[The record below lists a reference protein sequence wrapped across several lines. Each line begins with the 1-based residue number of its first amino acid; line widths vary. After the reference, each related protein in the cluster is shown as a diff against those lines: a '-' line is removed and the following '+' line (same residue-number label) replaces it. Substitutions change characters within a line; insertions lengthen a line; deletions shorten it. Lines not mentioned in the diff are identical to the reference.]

1 MAYPAAPMGYI
12 GSVSLFDVGVVRVSS
27 CSLARKQAI
36 DHPDVIDGTV
46 DWTLYQL
53 KGIECEGD
61 VRLPVTAG
69 GGATLSSLFDLATQR
84 DLDTGELVHDGTVV
98 VAYGGGPQ
106 SKVRTFSGCK
116 INTFELKATAGE
128 VVEATIGIWGQSAVD
143 GGLKSH
149 VSGAPVRCLAWADIL
164 VTGVGDGCLVKE
176 LTMTIA
182 NNLQRNYTFCPASGY
197 FPNNISTGKR
207 HISGSLGFQGFAPT
221 EDSAWSNKDHDNP
234 QGGSLIIAVAGGGFS
249 KTFLNITYELQTIE
263 AQPGVITSTA
273 NWYAHAD
280 GGGQAFS

>member
-1 MAYPAAPMGYI
+1 
-12 GSVSLFDVGVVRVSS
+12 
-27 CSLARKQAI
+27 
-36 DHPDVIDGTV
+36 
-46 DWTLYQL
+46 
-53 KGIECEGD
+53 
-61 VRLPVTAG
+61 
-69 GGATLSSLFDLATQR
+69 
-84 DLDTGELVHDGTVV
+84 
-98 VAYGGGPQ
+98 
-106 SKVRTFSGCK
+106 
-116 INTFELKATAGE
+116 
-128 VVEATIGIWGQSAVD
+128 
-143 GGLKSH
+143 
-149 VSGAPVRCLAWADIL
+149 L